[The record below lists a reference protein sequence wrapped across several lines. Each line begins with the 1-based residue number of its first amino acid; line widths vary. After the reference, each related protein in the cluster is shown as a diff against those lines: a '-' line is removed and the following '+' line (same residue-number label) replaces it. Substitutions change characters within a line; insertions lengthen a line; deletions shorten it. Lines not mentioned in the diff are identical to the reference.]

1 MPVNMFSVLKHLMGA
16 PGVTG
21 FEEQRRKR
29 VIELLSMYCDS
40 VSVDVIGNVIGTIGS
55 GEKSVMLAGHYDQIG
70 FMVKHIDEKGYLL
83 FDQVG
88 GWDPRVAYGRRVNV
102 WVGDEIG
109 DFVLGTI
116 CTKAAHLADPSEREK
131 IPALRE
137 MRIDVGVSNPTEA
150 SGLGIKVGCP
160 ITPDS
165 DIDYLGKK
173 GSDLVIGPAFD
184 DVCAVAAFIET
195 LDRLN
200 KDPPKNL
207 KIHVVATVQEE
218 VGLRGASVSA
228 YNIQPW
234 CAIAVDVT
242 HALYPGVDPGRVS
255 GVVLGK
261 GPVIGIGANFTRALW
276 EMMESQAKESGMS
289 VQREGLPGAS
299 GTDAWAIQIT
309 RGGTI
314 TGLISVPN
322 RYMHSP
328 NEVIS
333 LNDLTNTGKL
343 IALTIKALDN
353 SNLVHTT
360 EVFRK

>member
-1 MPVNMFSVLKHLMGA
+1 MPTNMFSVLNHLMGA

-29 VIELLSMYCDS
+29 VIELFSMYCNT
-40 VSVDVIGNVIGTIGS
+40 VSVDVIGNVIGTIGD
-55 GEKSVMLAGHYDQIG
+55 GEKAVMLAGHYDQIG

-83 FDQVG
+83 FDQIG
-88 GWDPRVAYGRRVNV
+88 GWDPRVAYGTRVKV
-102 WVGDEIG
+102 WVGDGI
-109 DFVLGTI
+109 DDYILGTI
-116 CTKAAHLADPSEREK
+116 GTKAAHLADSSEREK
-131 IPALRE
+131 IPAIRE
-137 MRIDVGVSNPTEA
+137 MRIDVGAANSSETTN
-150 SGLGIKVGCP
+150 LGIKVGCP
-160 ITPDS
+160 ITPDTEVK
-165 DIDYLGKK
+165 YLGRK
-173 GSDLVIGPAFD
+173 GSDLIIGPAFD
-184 DVCAVAAFIET
+184 DVCAVASFIET
-195 LDRLN
+195 LDQLS
-200 KDPPKNL
+200 KDPPINL
-207 KIHVVATVQEE
+207 KVNIVATVQEE
-218 VGLRGASVSA
+218 VGLRGASISA

-261 GPVIGIGANFTRALW
+261 GPVIGIGANFTRSLW
-276 EMMESQAKESGMS
+276 EIMETQAQQSGIP

-333 LNDLTNTGKL
+333 LSDLTNVGKL
-343 IALTIKALDN
+343 LATTIKALDN
-353 SNLVHTT
+353 SNLTHTT
-360 EVFRK
+360 EVYRK